1 MQFPCQRA
9 QYELVRIVECSRKWP
24 YGANMRAQLHSRS
37 KCAEIGEI
45 WQLSINIFNITAN
58 GVRVLLHISIKIGE
72 NSRNYAYLCCK
83 QYIDDMDLMEIYDK
97 DYHFGFNPIG
107 DRPLNEVPVV
117 FRTTE
122 GLLRFTYEELLKL
135 RKFFKKYG
143 RDASFL
149 DLESFDEDMF
159 EENYDYLLDNLYSQ
173 LESLYPEDMLRDLD
187 VSLEDYDIEWPQ
199 DLIAD
204 VLNDDFTDWDKLEA
218 ELEQAQREADEDME
232 RFKREKNSEPTDI
245 DLPF

>member
-1 MQFPCQRA
+1 
-9 QYELVRIVECSRKWP
+9 
-24 YGANMRAQLHSRS
+24 
-37 KCAEIGEI
+37 
-45 WQLSINIFNITAN
+45 
-58 GVRVLLHISIKIGE
+58 
-72 NSRNYAYLCCK
+72 
-83 QYIDDMDLMEIYDK
+83 
-97 DYHFGFNPIG
+97 
-107 DRPLNEVPVV
+107 
-117 FRTTE
+117 
-122 GLLRFTYEELLKL
+122 
-135 RKFFKKYG
+135 
-143 RDASFL
+143 
-149 DLESFDEDMF
+149 MF

>member
-1 MQFPCQRA
+1 
-9 QYELVRIVECSRKWP
+9 
-24 YGANMRAQLHSRS
+24 
-37 KCAEIGEI
+37 
-45 WQLSINIFNITAN
+45 
-58 GVRVLLHISIKIGE
+58 
-72 NSRNYAYLCCK
+72 
-83 QYIDDMDLMEIYDK
+83 MDLMEIYDK
-97 DYHFGFNPIG
+97 DYHFGFSPIG
-107 DRPLNEVPVV
+107 DRPLSEVPVV

-135 RKFFKKYG
+135 RKFFKEYG
-143 RDASFL
+143 SDANFL
-149 DLESFDEDMF
+149 DLESFDEDLF
-159 EENYDYLLDNLYSQ
+159 EENYDYLRDNFYSQ

-218 ELEQAQREADEDME
+218 ELELAQREADEDME
-232 RFKREKNSEPTDI
+232 RFKREKNSESSDL

>member
-1 MQFPCQRA
+1 M
-9 QYELVRIVECSRKWP
+9 IGKRK
-24 YGANMRAQLHSRS
+24 
-37 KCAEIGEI
+37 
-45 WQLSINIFNITAN
+45 
-58 GVRVLLHISIKIGE
+58 
-72 NSRNYAYLCCK
+72 
-83 QYIDDMDLMEIYDK
+83 DLEK
-97 DYHFGFNPIG
+97 
-107 DRPLNEVPVV
+107 
-117 FRTTE
+117 
-122 GLLRFTYEELLKL
+122 TYEELLKL

>member
-1 MQFPCQRA
+1 
-9 QYELVRIVECSRKWP
+9 
-24 YGANMRAQLHSRS
+24 
-37 KCAEIGEI
+37 
-45 WQLSINIFNITAN
+45 
-58 GVRVLLHISIKIGE
+58 
-72 NSRNYAYLCCK
+72 
-83 QYIDDMDLMEIYDK
+83 
-97 DYHFGFNPIG
+97 
-107 DRPLNEVPVV
+107 
-117 FRTTE
+117 
-122 GLLRFTYEELLKL
+122 
-135 RKFFKKYG
+135 
-143 RDASFL
+143 
-149 DLESFDEDMF
+149 MF

-245 DLPF
+245 DFALLIAIHLRRNTSRLLALMCHGYSSLGVSNDLIRLSISLFTRVKLRLSMISLSRALLKV